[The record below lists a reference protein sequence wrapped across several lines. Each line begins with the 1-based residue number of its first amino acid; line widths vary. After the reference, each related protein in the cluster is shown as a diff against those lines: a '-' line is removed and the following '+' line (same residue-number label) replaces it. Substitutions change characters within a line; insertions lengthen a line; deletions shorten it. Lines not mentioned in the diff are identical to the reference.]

1 MVFNWIVAI
10 NCGDSTSA
18 SSRLPGSEP
27 VVSNL
32 VASFKWGGDRSSFCQ
47 QSTQCQPKTILGPQ
61 IRQLNWPIWTIPST
75 SQVPRPSVSWGTW
88 LPIYN
93 RLWAGGNLTGL
104 LVRDRAPVDW
114 GFSPLTTDSTG
125 SWPMWAASQG
135 QSRGNSQPL
144 TTLADQC
151 ERLVGSAGQSRGMAA
166 VRTATAHWRE
176 PRAVEERGNFSS
188 DDHWPLSAH
197 HPLVGAS
204 SGGISD
210 HSDQTDHSSAIG
222 QFLN

>member
-151 ERLVGSAGQSRGMAA
+151 ERLVGSA
-166 VRTATAHWRE
+166 
-176 PRAVEERGNFSS
+176 PRAGEWQRSERRLPIGENLER
-188 DDHWPLSAH
+188 WR
-197 HPLVGAS
+197 
-204 SGGISD
+204 SGGISPLMT
-210 HSDQTDHSSAIG
+210 TDHSAPTTHWSEPPEQG
-222 QFLN
+222 NFWPLGPNWPQLGHRSVS